1 MDEKDRYGDK
11 LHDVERAREEQW
23 AHQRD
28 QELLEKLRKKGE
40 AAQCPECRKPLVAE
54 TRAGV
59 AMMACADK
67 HGAWLRAEVLEA
79 LLKRLKTVTMT
90 VHIAMVAVPSEL
102 EHRCPFGARPI
113 ARAGRMP

>member
-1 MDEKDRYGDK
+1 MALQANADNKSGTGTREKKMMDEKDRLGDK
-11 LHDVERAREEQW
+11 FRDVEHAREEQW

-28 QELLEKLRKKGE
+28 QELLEKLRKKGDD
-40 AAQCPECRKPLVAE
+40 ALCPQCHKPLVAE

-79 LLKRLKTVTMT
+79 IFKRLK
-90 VHIAMVAVPSEL
+90 
-102 EHRCPFGARPI
+102 
-113 ARAGRMP
+113 

>member
-28 QELLEKLRKKGE
+28 EELLEKLRKKGE
-40 AAQCPECRKPLVAE
+40 AALCPQCRKPLVAE

-67 HGAWLRAEVLEA
+67 HGAWLRTEVLEA
-79 LLKRLKTVTMT
+79 LLKRLTN
-90 VHIAMVAVPSEL
+90 L
-102 EHRCPFGARPI
+102 
-113 ARAGRMP
+113 

>member
-23 AHQRD
+23 AHQHD

-40 AAQCPECRKPLVAE
+40 AALCPECRKPLVAE
-54 TRAGV
+54 TRDGI

-67 HGAWLRAEVLEA
+67 HGAWLRAEMLDA
-79 LLKRLKTVTMT
+79 IFKRLK
-90 VHIAMVAVPSEL
+90 
-102 EHRCPFGARPI
+102 
-113 ARAGRMP
+113 

>member
-28 QELLEKLRKKGE
+28 EELLEKLRKKGE
-40 AAQCPECRKPLVAE
+40 AALCPQCRKPLVAE

-67 HGAWLRAEVLEA
+67 HGGWLRAEVLEA
-79 LLKRLKTVTMT
+79 LLKRLT
-90 VHIAMVAVPSEL
+90 SL
-102 EHRCPFGARPI
+102 
-113 ARAGRMP
+113 